1 MHPLRP
7 ERPALWPARSAA
19 TMPRKAPPRTQ
30 RRSLPCRLWPP
41 STNGAGYGQPH
52 HSLVFPKEYWE
63 RIIHRLSGCPLR
75 LVGGYS
81 LQNTRVLVSFL
92 LRAVVVGLAA
102 AFLMVWWKPALLGK
116 AAIPPQNAPAA
127 PIRPTVIMPSF
138 ADAVARAAPAV
149 VNIYTARLVTE
160 RTQAPTLNQLFGDFW
175 PSYRQRV
182 ERSLGSGVIVDASGT
197 IVTNQHVVAGAD
209 SIRVQLADSRIAD
222 ATVVGQDPD
231 TDIAILHLAMDK
243 LPIMPVGR
251 SDTLRVGDIVLAI
264 GNPYGLSQTVT
275 QGIVS
280 ATGRGQ
286 LGLATFENFIQ
297 TDAAINL
304 GNCGGVV
311 IDAHGDL
318 VGINTAVLN
327 RAYGGPEGIGFAI
340 PVNLV
345 RGVMEQILKAGH
357 VVRGWLGFVP
367 QDISDEQAAQLGIA
381 AGGGVTVV
389 NGPVDSPAFG
399 AGVRPGDLVT
409 GLSGEPVRNAQDLV
423 SRVAALPPG
432 ALVELEGRHGR
443 QPYKVNLKVR
453 SE

>member
-1 MHPLRP
+1 M
-7 ERPALWPARSAA
+7 
-19 TMPRKAPPRTQ
+19 Q
-30 RRSLPCRLWPP
+30 
-41 STNGAGYGQPH
+41 
-52 HSLVFPKEYWE
+52 
-63 RIIHRLSGCPLR
+63 
-75 LVGGYS
+75 
-81 LQNTRVLVSFL
+81 
-92 LRAVVVGLAA
+92 
-102 AFLMVWWKPALLGK
+102 
-116 AAIPPQNAPAA
+116 
-127 PIRPTVIMPSF
+127 SF

-160 RTQAPTLNQLFGDFW
+160 RSQPPPLNQLFGDLW

-182 ERSLGSGVIVDASGT
+182 ERSLGSGVIVNPAGT
-197 IVTNQHVVAGAD
+197 IVTNQHVIAGAD
-209 SIRVQLADSRIAD
+209 SIRVQLADGRIAD
-222 ATVVGQDPD
+222 ATIVGQDPD
-231 TDIAILHLAMDK
+231 TDIAILHLDIDK

-304 GNCGGVV
+304 GNSGGAL
-311 IDAHGDL
+311 IDAYGDL

-327 RAYGGPEGIGFAI
+327 RTQGGPEGIGFAI

-345 RGVMEQILKAGH
+345 RGVMEQILAHGH

-367 QDISDEQAAQLGIA
+367 QDLSDEQALQLGTA
-381 AGGGVTVV
+381 GGGGVTVV
-389 NGPVDSPAFG
+389 NILVKSQAFE
-399 AGVRPGDLVT
+399 AGVRPGDLIT
-409 GLSGEPVRNAQDLV
+409 GLGSEPVHNAQDLV

-443 QPYKVNLKVR
+443 SPFKIKLKVLER
-453 SE
+453 PTRPVQQ

>member
-1 MHPLRP
+1 
-7 ERPALWPARSAA
+7 
-19 TMPRKAPPRTQ
+19 
-30 RRSLPCRLWPP
+30 
-41 STNGAGYGQPH
+41 
-52 HSLVFPKEYWE
+52 
-63 RIIHRLSGCPLR
+63 
-75 LVGGYS
+75 

-92 LRAVVVGLAA
+92 IRAAVVGLAA
-102 AFLMVWWKPALLGK
+102 AFLVVWWKPALLGK
-116 AAIPPQNAPAA
+116 TAA
-127 PIRPTVIMPSF
+127 PVPRAPPTVYTRAPVVMQSF

-149 VNIYTARLVTE
+149 VNIYTARVVTE
-160 RTQAPTLNQLFGDFW
+160 RSQTAPLNQLFGDFW

-182 ERSLGSGVIVDASGT
+182 ERSLGSGVIVNAAGT
-197 IVTNQHVVAGAD
+197 IVTNQHVIAGAD
-209 SIRVQLADSRIAD
+209 SIRVQLSDGRIAD
-222 ATVVGQDPD
+222 ATIVGQDPD
-231 TDIAILHLAMDK
+231 TDIAILHLDIDK
-243 LPIMPVGR
+243 LPI
-251 SDTLRVGDIVLAI
+251 LRVGDIVLAI

-304 GNCGGVV
+304 GNSGGAL
-311 IDAHGDL
+311 IDAYGDL

-327 RAYGGPEGIGFAI
+327 RTYGGPEGIGFAI

-345 RGVMEQILKAGH
+345 RGVMEQILSHGH

-367 QDISDEQAAQLGIA
+367 QDLSDEQARQLGIA

-389 NGPVDSPAFG
+389 NILLKSPAYE

-409 GLSGEPVRNAQDLV
+409 GLGHDSVRSAQDLV

-432 ALVELEGRHGR
+432 SVVELDGRHGR
-443 QPYKVNLKVR
+443 QPYTVKLKILERPIQQAQVQPQ
-453 SE
+453 

>member
-1 MHPLRP
+1 
-7 ERPALWPARSAA
+7 
-19 TMPRKAPPRTQ
+19 
-30 RRSLPCRLWPP
+30 
-41 STNGAGYGQPH
+41 
-52 HSLVFPKEYWE
+52 
-63 RIIHRLSGCPLR
+63 
-75 LVGGYS
+75 
-81 LQNTRVLVSFL
+81 LQNARVLVSFL
-92 LRAVVVGLAA
+92 IRAAVVGLAA
-102 AFLMVWWKPALLGK
+102 AFLVVWWKPALLGK
-116 AAIPPQNAPAA
+116 TTAPVQRTSTVYSRPP
-127 PIRPTVIMPSF
+127 VIMQSF

-149 VNIYTARLVTE
+149 VNIYTARVVTE
-160 RTQAPTLNQLFGDFW
+160 PTQTTPLNQLFGDFW

-182 ERSLGSGVIVDASGT
+182 ERSLGSGVIVNAAGT
-197 IVTNQHVVAGAD
+197 IVTNQHVIAGAD
-209 SIRVQLADSRIAD
+209 SIRVQLSDGRIAD
-222 ATVVGQDPD
+222 ATIVGQDPD
-231 TDIAILHLAMDK
+231 TDIAILHLDIDK

-304 GNCGGVV
+304 GNSGGAL
-311 IDAHGDL
+311 IDAYGDL

-327 RAYGGPEGIGFAI
+327 RTYGGPEGIGFAI

-345 RGVMEQILKAGH
+345 RGVMEQILAHGH

-367 QDISDEQAAQLGIA
+367 QDLSDEQATQLGIA

-389 NGPVDSPAFG
+389 NILVKSPAYE

-409 GLSGEPVRNAQDLV
+409 ALGHEPVRSAQDLV
-423 SRVAALPPG
+423 SRVAALTPG
-432 ALVELEGRHGR
+432 VRVDLEGRHGR
-443 QPYKVNLKVR
+443 QPYTVKLKVLER
-453 SE
+453 PTRPVQSQ